1 LVEKAEL
8 LKTFPKLGKRVKG
21 TREDRVLVER
31 RILIFYRAD
40 ADAGVIE
47 IKRFW
52 DGSRGTPAT

>member
-1 LVEKAEL
+1 MLVE
-8 LKTFPKLGKRVKG
+8 G
-21 TREDRVLVER
+21 

-52 DGSRGTPAT
+52 DGARYAGDVISQTHFKKQN